1 MRWIPGRAPLGTCK
15 FIVFASWLSLDL
27 HVGVG
32 VSLRVCSV
40 LLQHLSVGLLL
51 GDCFCDIITC
61 HYCFFCVYY
70 FNVVHVFCVMRKS
83 PNCDILLYNNMENN
97 LFNTVKIEK
106 LEYKTLY
113 RVCRYVKMKFENNHS
128 HKKQIVWKH
137 GPS

>member
-1 MRWIPGRAPLGTCK
+1 METCD
-15 FIVFASWLSLDL
+15 FSVIASWLSCDF
-27 HVGVG
+27 HVDMGVF
-32 VSLRVCSV
+32 LQVCSII
-40 LLQHLSVGLLL
+40 LEHLSVGLLL
-51 GDCFCDIITC
+51 GGCFHEIITS
-61 HYCFFCVYY
+61 HCFFCVYY